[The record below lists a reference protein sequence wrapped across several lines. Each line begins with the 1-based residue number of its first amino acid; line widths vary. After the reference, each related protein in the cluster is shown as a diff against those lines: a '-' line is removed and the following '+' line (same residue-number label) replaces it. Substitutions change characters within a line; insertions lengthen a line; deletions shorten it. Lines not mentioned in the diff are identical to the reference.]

1 MPQLTLKDEISTTI
15 NLQSVAILRSASH
28 EQIVDKFVCKFTNME

>member
-15 NLQSVAILRSASH
+15 NPHQVVILRSTSH
-28 EQIVDKFVCKFTNME
+28 ERSVDKFVCKFTNME